1 MHQPNLMATR
11 PTLVVLKHFYK
22 LKAAEHELVIRIS
35 AAAEEL
41 GWDVR
46 VFNLDST
53 TRVNEVYEFEKNASL
68 ILDIHYEYPKFMIPN
83 SIGAFWTPTS
93 FMKEWDLAYVW
104 ENQLSHDTLV
114 YPDSPQILKLLKL
127 FRQEDSF
134 QILNHS
140 VPGSWLNWI
149 SEKDRNP
156 VLKAFY
162 AGINWNKLSGRPGRH
177 NKLFE
182 LLDSTDTLAIYGPE
196 KIEHIRPWAGF
207 KNYQG
212 QIPFDGK
219 SLFTIARSH
228 GVSLVLSAEQH
239 KAEGIMSSR
248 LFEGLA
254 AGNVIISD
262 DHPFTKRHLGSN
274 AYYLELE
281 KGDDYAARQLN
292 DIVLQLREEPSR
304 TKQLQQLSQEIFR
317 SKFDLTT
324 QLKSILV
331 VPKIQHAV
339 NDIHVIVQG
348 NSQNNIRQ
356 RLNDLGYS
364 EIYFTRAKLKDM
376 AEIIELGRSLDYK
389 KFLIV
394 NANTEFLDSFT
405 HRLNLMLEK
414 LELNKSPIGVL
425 STVSLKHLSSTFA
438 PGIIGSKQVLP
449 LNGIVVNTNYLTS
462 HEDALVDIVP
472 VLRVINASKIN
483 FVSSFR
489 STYEILETI
498 GNSFLNHGKS
508 EKSGSRQIR
517 YIVNNELEEKQYQ
530 TSGDL
535 TEEVRQLSRGRKQ
548 LLILFLFSSIPIARP
563 FVYLYK
569 RIRRNFGN

>member
-1 MHQPNLMATR
+1 
-11 PTLVVLKHFYK
+11 
-22 LKAAEHELVIRIS
+22 
-35 AAAEEL
+35 
-41 GWDVR
+41 
-46 VFNLDST
+46 
-53 TRVNEVYEFEKNASL
+53 
-68 ILDIHYEYPKFMIPN
+68 MIPN

-156 VLKAFY
+156 VLMAFY

-281 KGDDYAARQLN
+281 KGDDYA
-292 DIVLQLREEPSR
+292 
-304 TKQLQQLSQEIFR
+304 T
-317 SKFDLTT
+317 
-324 QLKSILV
+324 
-331 VPKIQHAV
+331 
-339 NDIHVIVQG
+339 
-348 NSQNNIRQ
+348 
-356 RLNDLGYS
+356 
-364 EIYFTRAKLKDM
+364 
-376 AEIIELGRSLDYK
+376 
-389 KFLIV
+389 
-394 NANTEFLDSFT
+394 
-405 HRLNLMLEK
+405 
-414 LELNKSPIGVL
+414 
-425 STVSLKHLSSTFA
+425 
-438 PGIIGSKQVLP
+438 
-449 LNGIVVNTNYLTS
+449 
-462 HEDALVDIVP
+462 
-472 VLRVINASKIN
+472 
-483 FVSSFR
+483 
-489 STYEILETI
+489 
-498 GNSFLNHGKS
+498 
-508 EKSGSRQIR
+508 
-517 YIVNNELEEKQYQ
+517 
-530 TSGDL
+530 
-535 TEEVRQLSRGRKQ
+535 
-548 LLILFLFSSIPIARP
+548 
-563 FVYLYK
+563 
-569 RIRRNFGN
+569 